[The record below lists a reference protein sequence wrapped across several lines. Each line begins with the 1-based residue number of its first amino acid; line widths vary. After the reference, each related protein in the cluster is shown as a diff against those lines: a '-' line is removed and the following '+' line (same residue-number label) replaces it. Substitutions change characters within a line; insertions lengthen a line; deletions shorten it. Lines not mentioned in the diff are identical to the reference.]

1 MKGFIAG
8 AHDLLH
14 AGHLATLE
22 EAKSQCDYLI
32 VGLHSDPTIDRPQ
45 KNRPV
50 QTVYERFVQ
59 LKGCKFVDEI
69 IPYDT
74 EEDLVNM
81 LQMVKPD
88 VRFLGEDY
96 RGQPF
101 TGSELAIKI
110 IYTSRRHNFSSSGL
124 RKRIENAKNLNSNTN
139 S

>member
-32 VGLHSDPTIDRPQ
+32 VGLHSDPTIDRPH
-45 KNRPV
+45 KNKPV

-74 EEDLVNM
+74 EEDLLNM

-101 TGSELAIKI
+101 TGSELPIKI

-124 RKRIENAKNLNSNTN
+124 RKRIENAKNS
-139 S
+139 